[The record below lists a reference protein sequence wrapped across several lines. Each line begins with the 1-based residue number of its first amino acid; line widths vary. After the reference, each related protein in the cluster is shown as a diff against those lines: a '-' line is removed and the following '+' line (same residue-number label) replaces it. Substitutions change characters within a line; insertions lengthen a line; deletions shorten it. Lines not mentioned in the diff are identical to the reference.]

1 MQTLTSSL
9 DINNILSSVF
19 QKKIERRPVER
30 SRKSRKDKAQNSVL
44 INVTKQML
52 ENDTENFS
60 DLFDKYRHI

>member
-30 SRKSRKDKAQNSVL
+30 SRKSRKDKAQKSVL